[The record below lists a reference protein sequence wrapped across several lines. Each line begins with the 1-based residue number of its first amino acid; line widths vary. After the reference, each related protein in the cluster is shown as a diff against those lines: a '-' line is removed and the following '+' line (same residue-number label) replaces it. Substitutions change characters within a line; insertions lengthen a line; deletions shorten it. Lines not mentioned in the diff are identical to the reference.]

1 MDKKFQIISVQR
13 NLLNQK
19 KSKFNN
25 YYTNSRDVLNVKIMN
40 AAPIL
45 FIITKDSKLLSI
57 FQHSKGKEFKFTEL
71 IDIQMG
77 WFQLNITYLQ

>member
-1 MDKKFQIISVQR
+1 
-13 NLLNQK
+13 
-19 KSKFNN
+19 
-25 YYTNSRDVLNVKIMN
+25 MN
-40 AAPIL
+40 AAPVP

-77 WFQLNITYLQ
+77 WF

>member
-1 MDKKFQIISVQR
+1 MHKKVLDHLSPDESIELEKQ
-13 NLLNQK
+13 
-19 KSKFNN
+19 SKFNS
-25 YYTNSRDVLNVKIMN
+25 YYTDSRDVLNVKIMN

-77 WFQLNITYLQ
+77 WF